1 MLINKGYYLIKL
13 ERRELEIIINS
24 LFKKARFY
32 IYAEFKTY
40 NDIRNLCIEYNSD
53 KKFELNKFS
62 KVVLVDSGYVIDPFP
77 YIPKFLWSYSK
88 DPEKIWDLV
97 RPCFKE
103 LLGKVLI
110 RVFDEIT
117 ISDRNVILISLFKR
131 YISLV

>member
-1 MLINKGYYLIKL
+1 MHAYGDTSIYTGLNCAVEML
-13 ERRELEIIINS
+13 S
-24 LFKKARFY
+24 
-32 IYAEFKTY
+32 
-40 NDIRNLCIEYNSD
+40 NDDE
-53 KKFELNKFS
+53 
-62 KVVLVDSGYVIDPFP
+62 SGYDIDPYP
-77 YIPKFLWSYSK
+77 NIPEILWSYSK

-131 YISLV
+131 SIISLV